1 MMGAPTNKPKP
12 GEMVLLVGL
21 PSGFLDDL
29 PQKDQRALREMVGKP
44 ILLSEYDEDGR
55 AVLEFTEADGG
66 TGRTI
71 YVDPRFI
78 EAIR

>member
-1 MMGAPTNKPKP
+1 MSSRANKPEP
-12 GEMVLLVGL
+12 GQMVLLVGL
-21 PSGFLDDL
+21 PPGFLNDL
-29 PQKDQRALREMVGKP
+29 PEEDQQAIREFVGKP

-55 AVLEFTEADGG
+55 AALEFTEADGG

-71 YVDPRFI
+71 YVDPSFI

>member
-1 MMGAPTNKPKP
+1 MSPRANKPEP
-12 GEMVLLVGL
+12 GQMVLLVGL

-29 PQKDQRALREMVGKP
+29 PDEDQRAIAEMVGKP

-55 AVLEFTEADGG
+55 AVLELTEADGG
-66 TGRTI
+66 TGHTI
-71 YVDPRFI
+71 YLDPSFI

>member
-1 MMGAPTNKPKP
+1 MGAPANKPKP

-29 PQKDQRALREMVGKP
+29 PEEEQRALREMVGKP
-44 ILLSEYDEDGR
+44 ILLSEYDEHGQ

-66 TGRTI
+66 TGHTI
-71 YVDPRFI
+71 YLDPRFI
-78 EAIR
+78 KAIG